1 MTTMKDL
8 ENLKKRF
15 SDQSD
20 DYKQL
25 KDRYLK
31 DSQEIKEERSL
42 MVEEKEKMKRNIIQ
56 MQRENQELER
66 VTHSNYI
73 ILLYNTK
80 KVKEDQLRDQDN
92 ECETIKKR
100 NRELAHRLSLAETY
114 GTE

>member
-73 ILLYNTK
+73 NYIQK